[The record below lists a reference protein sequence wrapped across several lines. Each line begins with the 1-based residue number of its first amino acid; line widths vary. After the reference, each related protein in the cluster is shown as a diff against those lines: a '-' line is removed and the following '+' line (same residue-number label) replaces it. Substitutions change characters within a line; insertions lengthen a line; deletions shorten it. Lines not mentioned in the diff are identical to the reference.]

1 MMSLNDTKITSDVD
15 ERIAKLRKLA
25 SQYENVQDFGNNE
38 PDAIDEWNE
47 LQRLT
52 GESILL

>member
-1 MMSLNDTKITSDVD
+1 MSLNDTKITSDVD